1 MSNEEMCAVI
11 TEMTENDHLCDK
23 SNCLCTATLKL
34 DEQEFHRTMSSC
46 IEVMGMEQTFTD
58 VVFPFMRKIGLLWPV
73 GTINPAQEHLI
84 SHLIRQKLLTAID
97 EFPAVNSRSEE
108 RRVGKE
114 CVSTCRSRWTTYH

>member
-23 SNCLCTATLKL
+23 SNWLCTATLKL

-58 VVFPFMRKIGLLWPV
+58 VVFPFMRKIGLMWQV
-73 GTINPAQEHLI
+73 GTINPAHEHFI
-84 SHLIRQKLLTAID
+84 
-97 EFPAVNSRSEE
+97 RSEE

-114 CVSTCRSRWTTYH
+114 CVSTCRSRWSPYH